1 VWCCFRLRICR
12 DISLELNGL
21 LFYVLHGMHWERNG
35 SWIWAIIRIDAM
47 IDHEI
52 NQYPSLILRDEAI
65 SCYVYIPTMHFC
77 TKYEICSAA
86 CGADRWGHVVFCFIP
101 FNKGTRETWKIK
113 PGGLPTAKLKR
124 KKTIYIQIE
133 TRTIDHRSKKYPSL
147 FKSRIRR
154 YTRVKWLG

>member
-1 VWCCFRLRICR
+1 MCCMACIENEMGHEFEQ
-12 DISLELNGL
+12 SSELMPWSIMRSINI
-21 LFYVLHGMHWERNG
+21 LHSSSVMRPFPV
-35 SWIWAIIRIDAM
+35 M
-47 IDHEI
+47 
-52 NQYPSLILRDEAI
+52 
-65 SCYVYIPTMHFC
+65 YIPTMHFC
-77 TKYEICSAA
+77 TKDEICSAA

>member
-12 DISLELNGL
+12 DISFQLNGL
-21 LFYVLHGMHWERNG
+21 LIYVLHGMHWERNG

-65 SCYVYIPTMHFC
+65 SSYIYTHHAFLYKRRDMFSSMRC
-77 TKYEICSAA
+77 
-86 CGADRWGHVVFCFIP
+86 RWGHVVFCFIP

-113 PGGLPTAKLKR
+113 PGGLPTAKLKW

-133 TRTIDHRSKKYPSL
+133 TRTIDHRSKKYLSL
-147 FKSRIRR
+147 SKGRIRR
-154 YTRVKWLG
+154 YTRE